1 MNQYT
6 RRGAETVRKM
16 IEFINTY
23 VIGAALPALLAAAGV
38 FLGVGTRVWSPR
50 VFGAGVRSL
59 FEKGQTNGAVSP
71 LRALSV
77 ALAGTLG
84 VGNIVGVSAAI
95 WWGGAGAVF
104 WMWLSA
110 LLAAPLKYAETVLG
124 VKFRRRDGE
133 RLRGGAPLYIKKA
146 FAERKLPRLGAFL
159 GALFSLLCIADALSM
174 GCVVQVNAVAGAMD
188 GAFGLDRRICGILM
202 ALAAFAIASGGLG
215 RISAACGALVP
226 FMTAGFTVL
235 SAAALVIRAPELPR
249 VFREVMSGA
258 FSFISEEGARSSGA
272 QAIFAGIGGFFV
284 SRAVRYGVMRGLI
297 SNEAGCGTSP
307 LAHSAADTDSA
318 AKQGFLGIAEVVV
331 DTVVLCTATAFVILA
346 SYGDVAVYGENS
358 VMMTIGAYTAA
369 LGNWAKPVLAVA
381 VLLFGFATVVCWA
394 YYGQECIAFL
404 GLSQRRERI
413 AVRIFNILYAA
424 SAYIGATSPPGGVWT
439 LADFSIGLMTF
450 LNITALILLRR
461 YVKNETDGFARGY
474 HAKK

>member
-146 FAERKLPRLGAFL
+146 FAERKLPHLGAFL

-307 LAHSAADTDSA
+307 LAHSAADTPTGC
-318 AKQGFLGIAEVVV
+318 K
-331 DTVVLCTATAFVILA
+331 
-346 SYGDVAVYGENS
+346 
-358 VMMTIGAYTAA
+358 
-369 LGNWAKPVLAVA
+369 
-381 VLLFGFATVVCWA
+381 
-394 YYGQECIAFL
+394 
-404 GLSQRRERI
+404 GLSRHCRG
-413 AVRIFNILYAA
+413 
-424 SAYIGATSPPGGVWT
+424 SGGHRCSLHRYGVCH
-439 LADFSIGLMTF
+439 SCK
-450 LNITALILLRR
+450 LRR
-461 YVKNETDGFARGY
+461 CRGIR
-474 HAKK
+474 